1 LNDTVLYFR
10 DTLAI
15 EGYVACRTCRTFKS
29 GNLKTVWNDYNA
41 LVIDQSVFGK
51 AGLTVV
57 INLDV
62 AIGNTRDQ
70 GAFTIDCDLVICVA
84 LGAGLSGDSFAVVN
98 YKDTSVVDKLIT
110 SNTAGTSVINLS

>member
-1 LNDTVLYFR
+1 MNDTVLNFR
-10 DTLAI
+10 NALAI
-15 EGYVACRTCRTFKS
+15 EGNVACRTCRTVKS
-29 GNLKTVWNDYNA
+29 SNLKTVWNDDDA
-41 LVIDQSVFGK
+41 LVTDQSVFGK

-84 LGAGLSGDSFAVVN
+84 LSAGLSGDSFAVVD
-98 YKDTSVVDKLIT
+98 YKDTSVVNKLIA
-110 SNTAGTSVINLS
+110 SNTAGTSVVNLS